1 MKTRPIHIL
10 RYGTVAEKI
19 HLEKALGAYDYLS
32 INGNTAAYVSNA
44 ISQFIVDKFF
54 SKPEKGFFIDP
65 ITYAFQSTYKVNAI
79 ALLYNKKKPAGELI
93 LKKSIEKLINNYG
106 YPTTKILKKESIQPS
121 DFDSV
126 DTLNTFCENVLR
138 FQYTLVEKHIQDND
152 LAKYIEYVSKSDLP
166 QLHPKFLIAPY
177 FYIDADDPDS
187 LAWLELNIKFIS
199 KAINLSAE
207 QFNGCDIF
215 GQLTINKNIFRNKS
229 LLNKIID
236 TYNNLPMKGL
246 TIWVDDLNEHEA
258 TFDELQSFVTLL
270 NRLNCKEKYNMYG
283 GYFSILLTHKNIQL
297 LNGVSHGLEYGESR
311 KVYPVGGGLPVS
323 KYYFPPIHKRMDF
336 TDAFYLLNES
346 GIIDSNTPTWGD
358 TSAYY
363 KQICNCNQCRTVLK
377 SEMSNFIE
385 FESREFYEINRKN
398 QVLRR
403 KKASSDTKQNCLYHF
418 LLCKMREF
426 KTVNDE
432 DLKTLYSDLFEKYE
446 KYNKYVFLL
455 KDNSLEFLRI
465 WGSIIE
471 KYE

>member
-187 LAWLELNIKFIS
+187 LA
-199 KAINLSAE
+199 
-207 QFNGCDIF
+207 
-215 GQLTINKNIFRNKS
+215 
-229 LLNKIID
+229 
-236 TYNNLPMKGL
+236 
-246 TIWVDDLNEHEA
+246 
-258 TFDELQSFVTLL
+258 
-270 NRLNCKEKYNMYG
+270 
-283 GYFSILLTHKNIQL
+283 
-297 LNGVSHGLEYGESR
+297 
-311 KVYPVGGGLPVS
+311 
-323 KYYFPPIHKRMDF
+323 
-336 TDAFYLLNES
+336 
-346 GIIDSNTPTWGD
+346 
-358 TSAYY
+358 
-363 KQICNCNQCRTVLK
+363 
-377 SEMSNFIE
+377 
-385 FESREFYEINRKN
+385 
-398 QVLRR
+398 
-403 KKASSDTKQNCLYHF
+403 
-418 LLCKMREF
+418 
-426 KTVNDE
+426 
-432 DLKTLYSDLFEKYE
+432 
-446 KYNKYVFLL
+446 
-455 KDNSLEFLRI
+455 
-465 WGSIIE
+465 
-471 KYE
+471 

>member
-1 MKTRPIHIL
+1 MRTRPIHIL

-79 ALLYNKKKPAGELI
+79 ALLYNKKKTTGELI

-126 DTLNTFCENVLR
+126 NMLNSFCENVLK

-152 LAKYIEYVSKSDLP
+152 LAKYIEYVSKSNLP

-187 LAWLELNIKFIS
+187 SAWLELNIKFIN
-199 KAINLSAE
+199 KAINLSSE
-207 QFNGCDIF
+207 QFNGCDVF
-215 GQLTINKNIFRNKS
+215 GQLTINKNVFKNQS
-229 LLNKIID
+229 LLNKIIAA
-236 TYNNLPMKGL
+236 YNNLQMKGL

-258 TFDELQSFVTLL
+258 TVDDLQSFVGLL
-270 NRLNCKEKYNMYG
+270 NKLNCKIKYNMYG

-336 TDAFYLLNES
+336 TDAFYLLDES
-346 GIIDSNTPTWGD
+346 GIIDSTIPTWGD

-363 KQICNCNQCRTVLK
+363 KQICNCHQCKAVLK

-403 KKASSDTKQNCLYHF
+403 KKASSDTKQNCLYHY

-426 KTVNDE
+426 NTVNDE
-432 DLKTLYSDLFEKYE
+432 NIKSLYSDLFEKYE
-446 KYNKYVFLL
+446 KYNKYTFLL
-455 KDNSLEFLRI
+455 KDNNFEFLRI

>member
-1 MKTRPIHIL
+1 MRIRPIHIL

-79 ALLYNKKKPAGELI
+79 ALLYNKKKPTGELI

-138 FQYTLVEKHIQDND
+138 FQYSLVEKHIQDND

-236 TYNNLPMKGL
+236 AYNNLQMKGL

-258 TFDELQSFVTLL
+258 TFDDLQSFVTLL

-432 DLKTLYSDLFEKYE
+432 DLKTLYSDLLEKYE

>member
-1 MKTRPIHIL
+1 
-10 RYGTVAEKI
+10 
-19 HLEKALGAYDYLS
+19 
-32 INGNTAAYVSNA
+32 
-44 ISQFIVDKFF
+44 
-54 SKPEKGFFIDP
+54 
-65 ITYAFQSTYKVNAI
+65 
-79 ALLYNKKKPAGELI
+79 
-93 LKKSIEKLINNYG
+93 
-106 YPTTKILKKESIQPS
+106 
-121 DFDSV
+121 
-126 DTLNTFCENVLR
+126 
-138 FQYTLVEKHIQDND
+138 
-152 LAKYIEYVSKSDLP
+152 
-166 QLHPKFLIAPY
+166 
-177 FYIDADDPDS
+177 
-187 LAWLELNIKFIS
+187 
-199 KAINLSAE
+199 
-207 QFNGCDIF
+207 
-215 GQLTINKNIFRNKS
+215 
-229 LLNKIID
+229 
-236 TYNNLPMKGL
+236 
-246 TIWVDDLNEHEA
+246 
-258 TFDELQSFVTLL
+258 
-270 NRLNCKEKYNMYG
+270 MYG